1 MSLSCR
7 PPLLAALCAALLT
20 LAAGAWAQAHT
31 IYKVQLPDG
40 RIEFTDQ
47 VPRGAK
53 VLETIEPREGNRLPP
68 PARPAPPPAPAGSNV
83 GQPQP
88 GGPPVSA
95 IEAAMKEVQDAERA
109 LAEAR
114 RLRDQGR
121 EPRDN
126 ERQGLKGGGTRILPA
141 YEERQRALDDAV
153 TAAEARVQRAY
164 EARNAAR

>member
-7 PPLLAALCAALLT
+7 PPLLAVLCAGLLA
-20 LAAGAWAQAHT
+20 LAAGAWAQART

-68 PARPAPPPAPAGSNV
+68 PARPAPPPPPAGSD

-114 RLRDQGR
+114 RARDQGR
-121 EPRDN
+121 EPRDT

-153 TAAEARVQRAY
+153 AAAEARVRRAY